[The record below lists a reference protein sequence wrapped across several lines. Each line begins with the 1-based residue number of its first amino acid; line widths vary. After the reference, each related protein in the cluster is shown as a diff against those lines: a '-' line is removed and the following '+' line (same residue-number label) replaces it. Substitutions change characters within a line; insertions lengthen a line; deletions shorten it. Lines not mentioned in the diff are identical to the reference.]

1 MDGFF
6 SAPLSYA
13 ALIEKCESISRTCPG
28 IRLTYIG
35 NSLLSRRIPMLS
47 LGDGE
52 REVFYCAGHHG
63 SEWLCSSVLLRFAAE
78 LGELAAAGRSV
89 FGISLS
95 YLCRIRRISIL
106 PMLNVDGTEI
116 SLYGAGDDCPT
127 AERLQ
132 RANGSSDFTHW
143 QANARGVDLNHNYN
157 ARFYEYKELERAE
170 GMYSAAPSRWSGEY
184 PESEPET
191 ACLCNYLRYR
201 APRLVL
207 SLHSQ
212 GEVIYGDTGEVEG
225 ADAIASRL
233 SAYTGYALDTPE
245 GGASCGGLCD
255 WYRAEMHLPA
265 FTVECG
271 RGENPLPLSDGEGIY
286 SRLRR
291 ALFCAP
297 AMV

>member
-1 MDGFF
+1 MDEFF
-6 SAPLSYA
+6 SAPLTYD
-13 ALIEKCESISRTCPG
+13 ALMDGCERICRTYPK
-28 IRLTYIG
+28 IRLSYIG
-35 NSLLSRRIPMLS
+35 NSLLSRRIPMLCF
-47 LGDGE
+47 GE
-52 REVFYCAGHHG
+52 GASEVFYCAGHHG
-63 SEWLCSSVLLRFAAE
+63 SEWLCSAVLLRFASE
-78 LGELAAAGRSV
+78 LGELESAGRSV
-89 FGISLS
+89 FGISLP
-95 YLCRIRRISIL
+95 YLRKIRTVSIL

-116 SLYGAGDDCPT
+116 SLHGAGDCPT
-127 AERLQ
+127 AQRLL
-132 RANGSSDFTHW
+132 RANGSADFTHW

-170 GMYSAAPSRWSGEY
+170 GMYSASPSRYSGEY
-184 PESEPET
+184 PESEPES

-212 GEVIYGDTGEVEG
+212 GEVIYGDTGEIEG
-225 ADAIASRL
+225 ADALAARL
-233 SAYTGYALDTPE
+233 SAYTGYALDDPE

-265 FTVECG
+265 FTIECG
-271 RGENPLPLSDGEGIY
+271 RGTNPLPLSDGDGIY

>member
-170 GMYSAAPSRWSGEY
+170 GLYSSAPSRWSGEY

-233 SAYTGYALDTPE
+233 SAYTGYALDTPDRK
-245 GGASCGGLCD
+245 S
-255 WYRAEMHLPA
+255 
-265 FTVECG
+265 V
-271 RGENPLPLSDGEGIY
+271 
-286 SRLRR
+286 
-291 ALFCAP
+291 
-297 AMV
+297 V